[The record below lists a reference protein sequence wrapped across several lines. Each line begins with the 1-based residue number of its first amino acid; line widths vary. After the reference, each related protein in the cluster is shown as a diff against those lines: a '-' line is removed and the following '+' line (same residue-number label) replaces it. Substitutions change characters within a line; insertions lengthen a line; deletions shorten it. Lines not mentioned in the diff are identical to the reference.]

1 MTGKAEFKVRAH
13 LDRYIAAPYWPELE
27 KLINVRKESGM
38 SRARTAETRRKA
50 LDSYLKS
57 AGMTRQD
64 YEELEALAA
73 RPFHVDGDGRIIV
86 PELHVM
92 SMIVATCDRIGAR
105 ERPCA
110 PDMARTVI
118 TATPWTTGK
127 TAPDGT
133 WERFAVVSS
142 GTGAKLS
149 NQRALRADA
158 YIADAPA
165 EGVIAADTTIVRPD
179 ILFKALDWA
188 GTYVG
193 IGSARKMGWGRF
205 TITRL

>member
-1 MTGKAEFKVRAH
+1 MTGKAEYKVRAH

-27 KLINVRKESGM
+27 KLINVKKESGV
-38 SRARTAETRRKA
+38 SRARTPETRRKA

-57 AGMTRQD
+57 AGMTRED
-64 YEELEALAA
+64 YEELEQLAA

-86 PELHVM
+86 PQLHVM

-110 PDMARTVI
+110 PDVARTVI
-118 TATPWTTGK
+118 TATAWTTGR
-127 TAPDGT
+127 TEPDGT

-142 GTGAKLS
+142 GTGARLS

-158 YIADAPA
+158 YIADASA
-165 EGVIAADTTIVRPD
+165 EGIIAVDTTIVRPD
-179 ILFKALDWA
+179 LLWKALDWA

-205 TITRL
+205 TLTRL